1 MIEERF
7 QLAKERISQI
17 PQETGIETPFRDYFI
32 FVADFLQDITQRYEE
47 MADRDWKAIPLILL
61 QEENAKLYADI
72 MPDNYEK
79 SYGNPAFAVITLGRT
94 FGSILSFLYVEMR
107 SNIVFLYE
115 QNLMEILIRMELF
128 LEVYHAFY
136 YAMEEDK
143 KLPEYEEIQ
152 QILYWFMSDYAEEE
166 MAIRMKS
173 QLDPTDQFAVPIIK
187 ESDLEDLRYLY
198 RFGEYIGENEIK
210 MAEYLNRLSQ
220 ETIDKM
226 ASTFT
231 EGYRIGFVNAQK
243 DLSKKKVVTIRY
255 RLGFE
260 RIVKKAMVLFAEM
273 GLQTT
278 FCRAGVSAFHKRG
291 IGKFGYYGGL
301 PNKQYDYDHKEDGS
315 LWLDKLFYNRKVEA
329 TRNNY
334 ERMKEWAYVFAGPA
348 VMDVFG
354 EVLFEPQNKPE
365 SNRLSAKQQKLLIEE
380 DITCD
385 QIVNEYMKGE
395 ERSFTMIAFPIPEI
409 GDAFE
414 AIFNET
420 IQINTLDTALYDT
433 IQNTLIDALDI
444 AEYAEIKGSGANQT
458 NLKVA
463 LQPLNDPLKETR
475 FENCL
480 ADVNIPLGEVFTSP
494 RLEGTNGVLHVSKVF
509 LDELEYK
516 NLVLHFT
523 EGKVTSYQCS
533 NFKVEE
539 ENQNYIKE
547 NVMFHHDTLPLG
559 EFAIG
564 TNTIAY
570 VMARKYEIGD
580 KLPILIAEK
589 MGPHFAIGD
598 TCYSMSEEL
607 KVYNKNQKEIIAKD
621 NSVSILRKSDPNKAY
636 FGCHTDISIPYDE
649 IAYIKAVTKDGKS
662 IMIIENGRFV
672 LAGCE
677 KLNEPFQKIVDEQN
691 ISLVN

>member
-17 PQETGIETPFRDYFI
+17 AQETGIETPFRDYFI

-166 MAIRMKS
+166 MGSRIKT
-173 QLDPTDQFAVPIIK
+173 QLDPNDQFVLPIII

-198 RFGEYIGENEIK
+198 RFGEYISENELKI
-210 MAEYLNRLSQ
+210 AEYLNQLPQS
-220 ETIDKM
+220 TIDQM

-231 EGYRIGFVNAQK
+231 EGYRIGFENAKK

-260 RIVKKAMVLFAEM
+260 RMVKKAVELFAQM

-278 FCRAGVSAFHKRG
+278 VSRAGVSAFHKRG
-291 IGKFGYYGGL
+291 IDKIGYYGGI
-301 PNKQYDYDHKEDGS
+301 PNKQYDYDHKEDLS

-329 TRNNY
+329 TRNTY
-334 ERMKEWAYVFAGPA
+334 EQIKEWAYVFAGPA
-348 VMDVFG
+348 VIDVFG
-354 EVLFEPQNKPE
+354 ETLFDPQNKPE
-365 SNRLSAKQQKLLIEE
+365 SNRLSAKQQKILIEE
-380 DITCD
+380 SITCN
-385 QIVNEYMKGE
+385 QIVNEYIKGE
-395 ERSFTMIAFPIPEI
+395 ERSFTMIAFPMPEI
-409 GDAFE
+409 GAEFK
-414 AIFNET
+414 AIFEET
-420 IQINTLDTALYDT
+420 IQINTLDAALYDV
-433 IQNTLIDALDI
+433 IQNTIIDALDS
-444 AEYAEIKGSGANQT
+444 AEYVEVKGSGVNQT
-458 NLKVA
+458 DLKVA
-463 LQPLNDPLKETR
+463 LQPLEDPLKETG

-480 ADVNIPLGEVFTSP
+480 ADMNIPLGEVFTSP
-494 RLEGTNGVLHVSKVF
+494 ALEGTNGVLHVSKVF
-509 LDELEYK
+509 LNELEYK
-516 NLVLHFT
+516 NLILRFT
-523 EGKVTSYQCS
+523 DGKVTSYDCS
-533 NFKVEE
+533 NFEAEE
-539 ENQNYIKE
+539 ENRNYIKE
-547 NVMFHHDTLPLG
+547 NVMFHHKTLPLG

-570 VMARKYEIGD
+570 VMARNYNIGD

-598 TCYSMSEEL
+598 TCFCMSEDL
-607 KVYNKNQKEIIAKD
+607 KVFNKNQKEIIAKD

-677 KLNEPFQKIVDEQN
+677 KLNEPFQKLVDEQN